1 VYGRS
6 AFAAKQE
13 RLKQAKA
20 EAERDIA
27 AYRAQRETGFQQALA
42 NQGTDSTSAAAQLDA
57 ETDAE
62 VAEVRR
68 EAASR
73 APAVARMLADVV
85 TGA

>member
-1 VYGRS
+1 MGFAVWCVYGRS

-42 NQGTDSTSAAAQLDA
+42 N
-57 ETDAE
+57 
-62 VAEVRR
+62 VRTFALGLR
-68 EAASR
+68 
-73 APAVARMLADVV
+73 V
-85 TGA
+85 

>member
-1 VYGRS
+1 MYGRS

-42 NQGTDSTSAAAQLDA
+42 N
-57 ETDAE
+57 
-62 VAEVRR
+62 VRTFALGLR
-68 EAASR
+68 
-73 APAVARMLADVV
+73 V
-85 TGA
+85 